1 MFLLFVFFFVV
12 EQYIF
17 TTELVNG
24 ITKLKLSLFL
34 IECEE
39 VWKQFDIV
47 IIAMKEIS

>member
-34 IECEE
+34 IECE